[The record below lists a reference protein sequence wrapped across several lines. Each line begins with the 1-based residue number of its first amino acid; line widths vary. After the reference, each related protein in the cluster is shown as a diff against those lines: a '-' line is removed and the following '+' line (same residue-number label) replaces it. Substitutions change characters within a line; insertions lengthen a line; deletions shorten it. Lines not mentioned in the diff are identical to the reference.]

1 MTINILEENLG
12 GNTYALTKTGKHI
25 HIHKV
30 YTYTG
35 KKPLK
40 IYVIFHDEK
49 LSKLSEY
56 CIEHNFILVKI

>member
-35 KKPLK
+35 KKKPK
-40 IYVIFHDEK
+40 DICDF
-49 LSKLSEY
+49 SW
-56 CIEHNFILVKI
+56 